1 MSEPLNDITKQ
12 VMGRI
17 HAEHIKMRPRW
28 YFVLGSLATF
38 IGLVMSI
45 LASVFLLS
53 FIKLS
58 LRGGGKMAEYKMG
71 ELLSHFSW
79 WGPTIALISLLLG
92 IWLLRQY
99 EFSYKKNFALI
110 AAGFVLAIVTA
121 SFILDMSGL
130 SEVMLQRG
138 PFRSTVPTEHTSYK
152 QPEHLE
158 SLPI

>member
-1 MSEPLNDITKQ
+1 
-12 VMGRI
+12 MGRI

-38 IGLVMSI
+38 VGLVMSI

-58 LRGGGKMAEYKMG
+58 LRGGGKMAEYKMD

-79 WGPTIALISLLLG
+79 WGPVIALTSLLLG

-110 AAGFVLAIVTA
+110 AAGFVLAIVAA

>member
-12 VMGRI
+12 VMDRI
-17 HAEHIKMRPRW
+17 HTEHIKMRPRW

-38 IGLVMSI
+38 VGLVMSI

-58 LRGGGKMAEYKMG
+58 LRGGGRLAEYKMD

-79 WGPTIALISLLLG
+79 WGPVIAIASLLMG

-110 AAGFVLAIVTA
+110 VIGFVLAIVAA

-138 PFRSTVPTEHTSYK
+138 PFRSAFPTEHIPYK
-152 QPEHLE
+152 QTGDLKTV
-158 SLPI
+158 SL

>member
-1 MSEPLNDITKQ
+1 MSKPLNDITKQ

-17 HAEHIKMRPRW
+17 HTEHIKMRPRW

-38 IGLVMSI
+38 VGLVMSI

-58 LRGGGKMAEYKMG
+58 LRGSGKMAEYKMD

-79 WGPTIALISLLLG
+79 WGPIIALASLLLG

-99 EFSYKKNFALI
+99 EFSYKKNFGLI
-110 AAGFVLAIVTA
+110 TTGFVLAIAVA

-130 SEVMLQRG
+130 NEVMLQHG
-138 PFRSTVPTEHTSYK
+138 PFR
-152 QPEHLE
+152 
-158 SLPI
+158 